1 MMRLIDRN
9 EMSAALQDHWS
20 GSGES

>member
-1 MMRLIDRN
+1 MMCLIDRS
-9 EMSAALQDHWS
+9 EMSAALQDRWS